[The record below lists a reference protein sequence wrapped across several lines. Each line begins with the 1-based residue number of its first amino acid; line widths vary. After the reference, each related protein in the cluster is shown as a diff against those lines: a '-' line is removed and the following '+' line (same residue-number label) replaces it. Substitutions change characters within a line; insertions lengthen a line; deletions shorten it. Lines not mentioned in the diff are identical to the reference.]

1 MQLLSQLKAFHK
13 LSQHDQ
19 LTSTEI
25 AVYIQ
30 LVLFANNI
38 NWPAWISVPNSS
50 LLDMAGIARPETLR
64 KARSRLKEKGYLDI
78 RDGKKGVAPAYKIVD
93 LDNENTNKRLSNSLS
108 NSPSNSLSNSL
119 SNSPLYRLRLRLR
132 HRRRH

>member
-30 LVLFANNI
+30 LVLRANDI
-38 NWPAWISVPNSS
+38 GWPEWLSVSNLS
-50 LLDMAGIARPETLR
+50 LLEMAGISQVKTLR
-64 KARSRLKEKGYLDI
+64 KARERLREKGYLDI
-78 RDGKKGVAPAYKIVD
+78 RDGKKGVAPAYKIID
-93 LDNENTNKRLSNSLS
+93 ISNENSIYYHSF
-108 NSPSNSLSNSL
+108 
-119 SNSPLYRLRLRLR
+119 
-132 HRRRH
+132 